1 MTAKEFINKMYPTM
15 VENWSHQASMLNYAQ
30 VAQLMDDFHE
40 EDYVQIRKH
49 KLSYAQVEQLMD
61 DFHEEAY
68 TQKKNKPLIEK
79 YLCIKDY
86 HPIITTKNGK
96 QPTKKAIVKKGVI
109 LTFNPNLNAYSN
121 KSCGLYEYTL
131 KDYSDCF
138 KPIKNE
144 K

>member
-1 MTAKEFINKMYPTM
+1 MTAKEYFNLEYPDL
-15 VENWSHQASMLNYAQ
+15 VKNWSHQASLLSYHQ
-30 VAQLMDDFHE
+30 VISLMESFHD
-40 EDYVQIRKH
+40 EDYTKIRKH
-49 KLSYAQVEQLMD
+49 KLSYAQVEQLMN

-96 QPTKKAIVKKGVI
+96 QSTKKAIVKKGVI
-109 LTFNPNLNAYSN
+109 LTFNPNLNAYCN